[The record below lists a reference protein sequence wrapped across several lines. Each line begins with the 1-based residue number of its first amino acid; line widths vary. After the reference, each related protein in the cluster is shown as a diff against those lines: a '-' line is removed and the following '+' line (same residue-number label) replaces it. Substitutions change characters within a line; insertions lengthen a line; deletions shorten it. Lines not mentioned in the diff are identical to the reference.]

1 VLPRPF
7 FPRPLRGPDCRAVG
21 VSPAQDT
28 RASGVGNL
36 LMSRPIV
43 RHEVA
48 HCE

>member
-1 VLPRPF
+1 V
-7 FPRPLRGPDCRAVG
+7 RGATL
-21 VSPAQDT
+21 AQDHSRPAVPNT
-28 RASGVGNL
+28 